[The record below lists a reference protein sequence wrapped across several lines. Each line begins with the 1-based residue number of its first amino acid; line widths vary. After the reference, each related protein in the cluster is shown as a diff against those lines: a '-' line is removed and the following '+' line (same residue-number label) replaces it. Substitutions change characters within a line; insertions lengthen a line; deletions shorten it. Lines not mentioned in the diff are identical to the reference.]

1 MEFHKKNGFTLVE
14 MLTVLFI
21 VSILA
26 GIVLGVARYAAERAR
41 VSRAESDL
49 YALSGA
55 LDNYF
60 LVFGDYPDVESVTN
74 LITFSR
80 ETLNGD
86 GDEYEFKNL
95 LPQGFTAVDP
105 WKHPY
110 VYNLKKPYDDV
121 IYDIS
126 SKGPDGKEGTSDD
139 ICTP

>member
-1 MEFHKKNGFTLVE
+1 

-26 GIVLGVARYAAERAR
+26 GIVLGVARYATERAR

-49 YALSGA
+49 YTLGGA
-55 LDNYF
+55 LDSYF
-60 LVFGDYPDVESVTN
+60 LVFGDYPDVESATN
-74 LITFSR
+74 LLTFTR
-80 ETLNGD
+80 ETLTRD

-95 LPQGFTAVDP
+95 LPQGFSAVDP
-105 WKHPY
+105 WNHPY
-110 VYNLKKPYDDV
+110 VYNLKQPYDDL

-139 ICTP
+139 ICPP